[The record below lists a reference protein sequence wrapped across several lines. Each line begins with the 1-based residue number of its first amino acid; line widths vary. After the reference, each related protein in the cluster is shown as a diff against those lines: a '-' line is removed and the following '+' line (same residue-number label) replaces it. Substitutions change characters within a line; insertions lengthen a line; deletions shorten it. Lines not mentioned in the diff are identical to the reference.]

1 MGVELALIQE
11 PELMAWDIF
20 GTVLCAQSHVCEP
33 VVAAISF
40 VEILP
45 ILRGSCFV
53 MISTCFELLNI
64 FPLCW
69 SSARALSVSLFGLMS
84 GHLV

>member
-53 MISTCFELLNI
+53 MISPCFELLI
-64 FPLCW
+64 FIPLVGV
-69 SSARALSVSLFGLMS
+69 RHELSQC
-84 GHLV
+84 HCLV